1 MARDPWPGTPA
12 WYELADGDPQK
23 MFGVF
28 SDARPQRGAHR
39 CVHPAGGGVVA
50 EKRSQ
55 ASQLVDS
62 GDGIQLAIPEIAA
75 DADCLTAALA
85 YAAAGWYVLPVRRVA
100 GKAGKHPG
108 GIVGHEWHHKSSSDP
123 QVIAA
128 WYAATDHGIA
138 LHCGR
143 SGAVVFDVDDPDA
156 MPDVLARHLDT
167 APHQSSRPDTP
178 RRGHYVFAMPP
189 GQTLGN
195 GTGRLG
201 GAWGEIRGA
210 NGVIIAAPS
219 WHPEGG
225 EYRWAHAGIVPV
237 LPADI
242 AELLPDAASAE
253 DAVSDAVV
261 AAFLAEH
268 RAASRPEV
276 LRSWVSALSGK
287 IERGES
293 CHMSAVSVVT
303 GAMKEARAGYF
314 PAAEAIAALKPIFFG
329 AVALGGSTGVRR
341 TGSVADSEWA
351 GVLAWAVGQA
361 LAANLDEVRTRVAEE
376 MPERVESVDDIA
388 AALVAETQG
397 AQPIS
402 LADAHA
408 VFRRWLGDDYDT
420 DAVDAVLAT
429 AAVERLDGDPLWLL
443 LISGSGNAKTETVQ
457 ALDGIGAIVTST
469 ISSPGALLS
478 ASPKRE
484 RAKDATGGL
493 LRKLE
498 PRGVLVVKDVTSIL
512 SMSGE
517 ARAEVLG
524 ALREVYDGRWSRNV
538 GTDGGLTL
546 DWAGRIA
553 AIGAV
558 TTAWD
563 KAHSA
568 IASMGDRF
576 VLIRIDSTVGRQ
588 AAGRKAIGNTGSEIR
603 MRAELAD
610 AVAGVLAGMDTRP
623 IAVTAETDVLL
634 AAADLVTLARTGVEY
649 DYRGDVIDAH
659 APEMPTRFAKQLAQV
674 VRGGVALGMDRAAA
688 VRLAIRCAR
697 DSMPPLRLAI
707 IDYLAKHPHSST
719 ADIRKE
725 LGKPRATVDRQ
736 LQALH
741 MLDVL
746 DCEEEEITWSGKD
759 VTRWYYSLT
768 DGINPHALD
777 PQSVPD
783 LALHTP
789 SPHRRGQESSGALHV
804 PSAISGT
811 DFRRPGCLCADQP
824 QPCQWCR
831 QLAS

>member
-1 MARDPWPGTPA
+1 M
-12 WYELADGDPQK
+12 
-23 MFGVF
+23 
-28 SDARPQRGAHR
+28 
-39 CVHPAGGGVVA
+39 A

-329 AVALGGSTGVRR
+329 AVALGG
-341 TGSVADSEWA
+341 
-351 GVLAWAVGQA
+351 
-361 LAANLDEVRTRVAEE
+361 
-376 MPERVESVDDIA
+376 
-388 AALVAETQG
+388 
-397 AQPIS
+397 
-402 LADAHA
+402 
-408 VFRRWLGDDYDT
+408 
-420 DAVDAVLAT
+420 
-429 AAVERLDGDPLWLL
+429 
-443 LISGSGNAKTETVQ
+443 
-457 ALDGIGAIVTST
+457 
-469 ISSPGALLS
+469 
-478 ASPKRE
+478 
-484 RAKDATGGL
+484 
-493 LRKLE
+493 
-498 PRGVLVVKDVTSIL
+498 
-512 SMSGE
+512 
-517 ARAEVLG
+517 
-524 ALREVYDGRWSRNV
+524 
-538 GTDGGLTL
+538 
-546 DWAGRIA
+546 
-553 AIGAV
+553 
-558 TTAWD
+558 
-563 KAHSA
+563 
-568 IASMGDRF
+568 
-576 VLIRIDSTVGRQ
+576 
-588 AAGRKAIGNTGSEIR
+588 
-603 MRAELAD
+603 
-610 AVAGVLAGMDTRP
+610 
-623 IAVTAETDVLL
+623 
-634 AAADLVTLARTGVEY
+634 
-649 DYRGDVIDAH
+649 
-659 APEMPTRFAKQLAQV
+659 
-674 VRGGVALGMDRAAA
+674 
-688 VRLAIRCAR
+688 
-697 DSMPPLRLAI
+697 
-707 IDYLAKHPHSST
+707 
-719 ADIRKE
+719 
-725 LGKPRATVDRQ
+725 
-736 LQALH
+736 
-741 MLDVL
+741 
-746 DCEEEEITWSGKD
+746 
-759 VTRWYYSLT
+759 
-768 DGINPHALD
+768 
-777 PQSVPD
+777 
-783 LALHTP
+783 
-789 SPHRRGQESSGALHV
+789 
-804 PSAISGT
+804 
-811 DFRRPGCLCADQP
+811 
-824 QPCQWCR
+824 
-831 QLAS
+831 